1 MNKYVEQPDK
11 GCEKEGDK
19 GSDDPLQQNYVIGKS
34 TKPAQGAK
42 SKVLGQVQLLECDRP
57 KKNDTIDDKTEEQ
70 IGDEV
75 GGKGSGRYRVPAR

>member
-19 GSDDPLQQNYVIGKS
+19 GSDDPLQQNYVIEKS

-42 SKVLGQVQLLECDRP
+42 SKVLGQL
-57 KKNDTIDDKTEEQ
+57 
-70 IGDEV
+70 
-75 GGKGSGRYRVPAR
+75 